1 MVAFSAPLEGDQ
13 FVDTRARSAVRRA
26 SHEPQR
32 TYVLAEASV
41 RAVASEPNEIIVE
54 VEPDPSPRTDGLYRK
69 LKKLELIHQG
79 LGERLSAAEHETSV
93 LRNRYN
99 TLVGKVRRAR
109 SQIGTLNSSTPYR
122 PGAIER
128 TFQDILE
135 GLDNV

>member
-1 MVAFSAPLEGDQ
+1 MPSGRDQ
-13 FVDTRARSAVRRA
+13 FAGTRVSDVARQA
-26 SHEPQR
+26 SHEPQP
-32 TYVLAEASV
+32 TYAPAERSV
-41 RAVASEPNEIIVE
+41 RAVDSERSDVIIE
-54 VEPDPSPRTDGLYRK
+54 VDPDPSPRADGIYRK

-79 LGERLSAAEHETSV
+79 LGERLSAAEQEASR